1 MAWYEK
7 LHQALLEFEF
17 SSNKCDYSIFVYR
30 HHDITLYSLVY
41 VDNIILT
48 GTSPKLIHDLISK
61 IHNKFFTKETWKT
74 EVFSWNIGASSTQWS
89 YAANT
94 G

>member
-17 SSNKCDYSIFVYR
+17 SSNKCDHSIFVYR

-41 VDNIILT
+41 VDNIIFI
-48 GTSPKLIHDLISK
+48 GTSLKLIHDLISK
-61 IHNKFFTKETWKT
+61 FHNKFFTKETWKT
-74 EVFSWNIGASSTQWS
+74 
-89 YAANT
+89 
-94 G
+94 